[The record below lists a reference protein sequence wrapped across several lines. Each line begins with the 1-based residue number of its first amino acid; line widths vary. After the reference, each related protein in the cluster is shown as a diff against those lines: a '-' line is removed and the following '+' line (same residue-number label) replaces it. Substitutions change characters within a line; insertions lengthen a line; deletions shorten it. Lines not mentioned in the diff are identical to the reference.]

1 MCGDGHDTPAC
12 EAVVKRYIDR
22 GCSIVIG
29 DNIRVRIVS
38 VQGNQIRLGFDAPRE
53 VSIQR
58 AELLE
63 RAEREG
69 AARTAANVAEKV
81 PVPVVRTSIATASVK
96 V

>member
-1 MCGDGHDTPAC
+1 MLVLSRKVG
-12 EAVVKRYIDR
+12 EE
-22 GCSIVIG
+22 IVIG

-38 VQGNQIRLGFDAPRE
+38 VQGNQIRLGFEAPRE

-63 RAEREG
+63 RAERDA
-69 AARTAANVAEKV
+69 AARTAAGTAEKV
-81 PVPVVRTSIATASVK
+81 PLPDVMTPVKTEAVK

>member
-1 MCGDGHDTPAC
+1 MLVLSRKVG
-12 EAVVKRYIDR
+12 EE
-22 GCSIVIG
+22 IVIG
-29 DNIRVRIVS
+29 DNIRVRVVS

-63 RAEREG
+63 RAEREA
-69 AARTAANVAEKV
+69 AARTAEKAPQPDV
-81 PVPVVRTSIATASVK
+81 MTPVQTAAVK

>member
-1 MCGDGHDTPAC
+1 MLVLSRKVG
-12 EAVVKRYIDR
+12 EE
-22 GCSIVIG
+22 IVIG
-29 DNIRVRIVS
+29 DNIRVRVVS

-63 RAEREG
+63 RAERE
-69 AARTAANVAEKV
+69 AATRAASNAVEKSVA
-81 PVPVVRTSIATASVK
+81 PDAVVQVVTEPVK

>member
-1 MCGDGHDTPAC
+1 MLVLSRKVG
-12 EAVVKRYIDR
+12 EE
-22 GCSIVIG
+22 IVIG

-63 RAEREG
+63 RAEREA
-69 AARTAANVAEKV
+69 AARTAAQVSDKTAPTAAPTVKAE
-81 PVPVVRTSIATASVK
+81 AVK

>member
-1 MCGDGHDTPAC
+1 MLVLSRKVG
-12 EAVVKRYIDR
+12 EE
-22 GCSIVIG
+22 IVIG
-29 DNIRVRIVS
+29 DNIRVRVVS

-63 RAEREG
+63 RAERE
-69 AARTAANVAEKV
+69 AATRAATNAAAPDAIVQA
-81 PVPVVRTSIATASVK
+81 ATESVK

>member
-1 MCGDGHDTPAC
+1 MLVLSRKVG
-12 EAVVKRYIDR
+12 EE
-22 GCSIVIG
+22 IVIG

-63 RAEREG
+63 RAEREA
-69 AARTAANVAEKV
+69 AARTAAQVSEKAAPVATN
-81 PVPVVRTSIATASVK
+81 PVKAEAVK

>member
-1 MCGDGHDTPAC
+1 MLVLSRKVG
-12 EAVVKRYIDR
+12 EE
-22 GCSIVIG
+22 IVIG
-29 DNIRVRIVS
+29 DNIRVRVVS

-63 RAEREG
+63 RAERDA
-69 AARTAANVAEKV
+69 AARAATNASEKSSAPDAVVQVATE
-81 PVPVVRTSIATASVK
+81 PVK

>member
-1 MCGDGHDTPAC
+1 MLVLSRKVG
-12 EAVVKRYIDR
+12 EE
-22 GCSIVIG
+22 IVIG
-29 DNIRVRIVS
+29 DNIRVRVVS

-63 RAEREG
+63 RAERE
-69 AARTAANVAEKV
+69 AATRAASNAAEKLV
-81 PVPVVRTSIATASVK
+81 APDAVVQAVTEPVK

>member
-1 MCGDGHDTPAC
+1 MLVLSRKVG
-12 EAVVKRYIDR
+12 EE
-22 GCSIVIG
+22 IVIG
-29 DNIRVRIVS
+29 DNIRVRVVS

-63 RAEREG
+63 RAERE
-69 AARTAANVAEKV
+69 AATRAASNAAEKSV
-81 PVPVVRTSIATASVK
+81 APDTVVQAATEPVK

>member
-1 MCGDGHDTPAC
+1 MLVLSRKVG
-12 EAVVKRYIDR
+12 EE
-22 GCSIVIG
+22 IVIG

-63 RAEREG
+63 RAERDA
-69 AARTAANVAEKV
+69 AARTAAQVSEKSATPDAVV
-81 PVPVVRTSIATASVK
+81 PAKTEAVK